1 VSLPVAFYYSVGS
14 RYSYLA
20 ATQIAALE
28 RNTGAKVD
36 WVPVSSVAL
45 MRAAGYEP
53 FTGTP
58 TSGQYDF
65 KFRQTDAEAWAAYYG
80 VPYREPDDPLGLPGE
95 CAIAA
100 CAAALMDAAIPF
112 SQAFFRAHFVD
123 GLRIR
128 GNAEIEAVAASAGLD
143 RKRFAALLADPAS
156 EKRLRMS
163 IERARRDGAFG
174 VPSFAVGRQL
184 FWGNDRLPLV
194 RHALGDTAARDDQ

>member
-1 VSLPVAFYYSVGS
+1 MSLRVAFCYSVGS

-28 RNTGAKVD
+28 RDNGAEVH

-45 MRAAGYEP
+45 MRTAGYEP
-53 FTGTP
+53 LTGP
-58 TSGQYDF
+58 PPSGQYDF
-65 KFRQTDAEAWAAYYG
+65 KFRQADAEAWAAYYG

-100 CAAALMDAAIPF
+100 CAASLMNAIVPF
-112 SQAFFRAHFVD
+112 SHAFFRAHFVD
-123 GLRIR
+123 GRRIR
-128 GNAEIEAVAASAGLD
+128 SIAEIEAVAASAGLD
-143 RKRFAALLADPAS
+143 RERFAALLADPAS
-156 EKRLRMS
+156 EKRHREN

-174 VPSFAVGRQL
+174 VPSFTVDGRL

-194 RHALGDTAARDDQ
+194 RHALGQPASRRR